1 MSIAGFRDIYRLRL
15 LEDKLKDFGLKM
27 VSPKYQGDNDK
38 IALIPIDQE
47 LPVYSRNAE
56 IFVGSFDEIENWF
69 CGVLWCSSYYQ
80 MLKLVTPEKI
90 ARKEQDERNRQLL
103 KTLSDETQNKFFYF
117 TKKKVGDMFRLLSMT
132 PVY

>member
-1 MSIAGFRDIYRLRL
+1 MSIAGFRDIYRLRS
-15 LEDKLKDFGLKM
+15 LEDKLNEFGLKM
-27 VSPKYQGDNDK
+27 VSPKYHGDADK

-47 LPVYSRNAE
+47 LPLYSRDAE

-69 CGVLWCSSYYQ
+69 CGVLWCSNYYR

-103 KTLSDETQNKFFYF
+103 RTLSSETKNE
-117 TKKKVGDMFRLLSMT
+117 
-132 PVY
+132 

>member
-27 VSPKYQGDNDK
+27 VSPRYQGDNDK

-69 CGVLWCSSYYQ
+69 CG
-80 MLKLVTPEKI
+80 
-90 ARKEQDERNRQLL
+90 ARLTIKCLN
-103 KTLSDETQNKFFYF
+103 
-117 TKKKVGDMFRLLSMT
+117 
-132 PVY
+132 

>member
-1 MSIAGFRDIYRLRL
+1 MSIAGFRDIHRLRL

-27 VSPKYQGDNDK
+27 VSPRYHGDADK

-47 LPVYSRNAE
+47 LPLYSRDAE
-56 IFVGSFDEIENWF
+56 IFVGSFDEIENWY

-103 KTLSDETQNKFFYF
+103 KTLSDETQNK
-117 TKKKVGDMFRLLSMT
+117 
-132 PVY
+132 

>member
-27 VSPKYQGDNDK
+27 VSPRYQGDADK
-38 IALIPIDQE
+38 IALIPIDHE
-47 LPVYSRNAE
+47 LPMYSRNAE

-69 CGVLWCSSYYQ
+69 CGVLWCSSYYR

-103 KTLSDETQNKFFYF
+103 KTLSSETKNE
-117 TKKKVGDMFRLLSMT
+117 
-132 PVY
+132 

>member
-15 LEDKLKDFGLKM
+15 LEDKLKDFGLKL
-27 VSPKYQGDNDK
+27 VSPRYQGDADK

-90 ARKEQDERNRQLL
+90 ARKEQDERNRQLVRS
-103 KTLSDETQNKFFYF
+103 LSSETKNE
-117 TKKKVGDMFRLLSMT
+117 
-132 PVY
+132 